1 MAFFKNR
8 TLNDEEKSK
17 KLTKREILQKGTII
31 CIILIV
37 PSLVTFL
44 IVWQVFDDL
53 TYAMILG
60 AMIHFIAMIFSWKI
74 SKKHLVKK

>member
-1 MAFFKNR
+1 LAFFKNR
-8 TLNDEEKSK
+8 SLNDEEKSK

>member
-1 MAFFKNR
+1 LAFFKNR

>member
-1 MAFFKNR
+1 LAFFKNR

-17 KLTKREILQKGTII
+17 KLTKREILLKGTII

-44 IVWQVFDDL
+44 IVWQIFDDL

-60 AMIHFIAMIFSWKI
+60 AMVHFIAMIFSWKI

>member
-1 MAFFKNR
+1 MG
-8 TLNDEEKSK
+8 DEEKSK

>member
-1 MAFFKNR
+1 
-8 TLNDEEKSK
+8 LSDEEKSK

>member
-1 MAFFKNR
+1 LAFFKNR
-8 TLNDEEKSK
+8 SLGDEEKSK

>member
-1 MAFFKNR
+1 MS
-8 TLNDEEKSK
+8 DEEKSK

>member
-60 AMIHFIAMIFSWKI
+60 AMIHFIAMIFS
-74 SKKHLVKK
+74 KKYAPPLE

>member
-1 MAFFKNR
+1 LAFFKNR
-8 TLNDEEKSK
+8 PLSDEEKSK

>member
-1 MAFFKNR
+1 LAFFKNR
-8 TLNDEEKSK
+8 SLSDEEKSK